1 MKRQSFIK
9 GSLILM
15 ILGFISR
22 AFGVFFKVPLDYLV
36 GEEGQGLYYILY
48 PVYAA
53 FIAMSSV
60 GLTMALSKQIAEY
73 RATKKDSHAW
83 MSFKLAFGLFLGFG
97 LIMTI
102 VLFAGVNHIITLL
115 KWPEETYWGLI
126 GLGAAPLIVSIMSAF
141 RGLFQGHENMVPTG
155 VSMIIEQF
163 ARVVFGIGLTW
174 FFMDKYNDIGLAVGG
189 ATFGAAAG
197 GLFATIYLVTTFMG
211 YKKHIIVKDIEIG
224 REEKKIILKKLLSM
238 AVPIAMGSAIIS
250 VMGLVDSVMLPAAL
264 TELTGDS
271 HDALELIGGYSR
283 ANTIMNIPLIISLSI
298 STSIVPFVA
307 KAWEL
312 KEFDVVHR
320 RIGMGMKMGTL
331 LAFPAAV
338 GIAVLSHDLIGLI
351 FSSTIGGQVL
361 IPLAFALVFIIYSQ
375 IQTNVLNAIGKPVVP
390 VRNMLLGVA
399 VKVLLNLILVPNPN
413 FGLMGAGYAV
423 ITAYMVTT
431 YLNSRSLN
439 KYTGY
444 SFDVKKLI
452 RKPTLSVFGM
462 WVGLVVTGIVFD
474 SLLPDRIVTLIS
486 VSVGA
491 IIYGLLIIKQQYL
504 DQAEISQIPVLQ
516 KIENLLVKK

>member
-1 MKRQSFIK
+1 
-9 GSLILM
+9 M

-53 FIAMSSV
+53 FIAMSSI

-73 RATKKDSHAW
+73 RAIKKDSHAW
-83 MSFKLAFGLFLGFG
+83 MSFKLAFCLFIGFG

-102 VLFAGVNHIITLL
+102 VLFAGANRIITLL
-115 KWPEETYWGLI
+115 QWPHETYWGLI

-163 ARVVFGIGLTW
+163 ARVLFGIGLTW
-174 FFMDKYNDIGLAVGG
+174 FFMSRYNDIGMAVGG

-197 GLFATIYLVTTFMG
+197 GFFATLYLFMSFISN
-211 YKKHIIVKDIEIG
+211 KKHIVVNTEVISS
-224 REEKKIILKKLLSM
+224 EEKKTILKKLLSM
-238 AVPIAMGSAIIS
+238 AIPIAMGSAIIS
-250 VMGLVDSVMLPAAL
+250 VMGLVDSVMLPSTLTAL
-264 TELTGDS
+264 TGSS
-271 HDALELIGGYSR
+271 HKALELIGGYSR

-320 RIGMGMKMGTL
+320 RIGMGLKMGTL
-331 LAFPAAV
+331 LAFPASV
-338 GIAVLSHDLIGLI
+338 GIAALSYDLIGLI
-351 FSSTIGGQVL
+351 FSSTIGGKVL
-361 IPLAFALVFIIYSQ
+361 IPLAFALIFIIYSQ

-390 VRNMLLGVA
+390 VINMLVGVG
-399 VKVLLNLILVPNPN
+399 VKVCLNLILVPNPSI
-413 FGLMGAGYAV
+413 GLMGAGYSV
-423 ITAYMVTT
+423 IAAYVVTT
-431 YLNSRSLN
+431 ILNAHSIK

-444 SFDVKKLI
+444 EIKVISLI
-452 RKPTLSVFGM
+452 RKPVLSVIAM
-462 WVGLVVTGIVFD
+462 YIGLFITGLALSSILPGKVVT
-474 SLLPDRIVTLIS
+474 L
-486 VSVGA
+486 VSVAVGATIYGFA
-491 IIYGLLIIKQQYL
+491 IIYQQYL
-504 DQAEISQIPVLQ
+504 EPQEISQIPALQ
-516 KIENLLVKK
+516 KVEKLLVRK

>member
-1 MKRQSFIK
+1 
-9 GSLILM
+9 M

-60 GLTMALSKQIAEY
+60 GLTVALSKQIAEY
-73 RATKKDSHAW
+73 RATNRDGHAW
-83 MSFKLAFGLFLGFG
+83 MTFKLAFGMFLAFG
-97 LIMTI
+97 LVMTI
-102 VLFAGVNHIITLL
+102 ILFAGSHYVIALFR
-115 KWPEETYWGLI
+115 WPQETYWGLI
-126 GLGAAPLIVSIMSAF
+126 GLGAAPLIVSVMSAF

-155 VSMIIEQF
+155 ISMIIEQF

-174 FFMDKYNDIGLAVGG
+174 FFMKTYGDIGLAVGG

-197 GLFATIYLVTTFMG
+197 GFFATVYLLITFWSHRR
-211 YKKHIIVKDIEIG
+211 HIIVEDKSIQG
-224 REEKKIILKKLLSM
+224 PEKMEILKKLLSM

-250 VMGLVDSVMLPAAL
+250 IMGLVDSVMLPATL
-264 TELTGDS
+264 TDLTGDTYK
-271 HDALELIGGYSR
+271 ALELIGGYSR

-338 GIAVLSHDLIGLI
+338 GIAILSEQLVGLI
-351 FSSTIGGQVL
+351 FSSTIGSDVL
-361 IPLAFALVFIIYSQ
+361 VPLAVSLVFIIYSQ

-390 VRNMLLGVA
+390 VINMLVGVV
-399 VKVLLNLILVPNPN
+399 VKITLNLLLVSNPE

-423 ITAYMVTT
+423 IAAYVVTT
-431 YLNSRSLN
+431 ILNGISIKKL
-439 KYTGY
+439 TGY
-444 SFDVKKLI
+444 DVHIMKLVKKPMI
-452 RKPTLSVFGM
+452 SVAAMGI
-462 WVGLVVTGIVFD
+462 GLVLTSVILSGVISGKILTI
-474 SLLPDRIVTLIS
+474 IS
-486 VSVGA
+486 VCVGA
-491 IIYGLLIIKQQYL
+491 GIYGVLIIVLRYL
-504 DQAEISQIPVLQ
+504 DPAEVSQIPALGKVEKVLVR
-516 KIENLLVKK
+516 K

>member
-1 MKRQSFIK
+1 
-9 GSLILM
+9 M

-73 RATKKDSHAW
+73 RATNKDSHAW

-102 VLFAGVNHIITLL
+102 VLFAGVNHIIALL
-115 KWPEETYWGLI
+115 KWPDETYWGLM

-197 GLFATIYLVTTFMG
+197 GLFATIYLVTTFMS
-211 YKKHIIVKDIEIG
+211 YKKHIIVKDEEIG

-338 GIAVLSHDLIGLI
+338 GIAVLSHDLVGLI

-361 IPLAFALVFIIYSQ
+361 VPLAFSLVFIIYSQ
-375 IQTNVLNAIGKPVVP
+375 IQTNVLNAIGKPIVP

-399 VKVLLNLILVPNPN
+399 VKVILNLLLVPNPQ
-413 FGLMGAGYAV
+413 FGLMGAGYGV
-423 ITAYMVTT
+423 ITAYVATT
-431 YLNSRSLN
+431 ILNSRSIK

-444 SFDVKKLI
+444 TFDIKKLI
-452 RKPTLSVFGM
+452 RKPTISVAGM
-462 WVGLVVTGIVFD
+462 WLGLVMTGIVFD
-474 SLLPDRIVTLIS
+474 QVLPGRLVTI
-486 VSVGA
+486 VSVGIGA
-491 IIYGLLIIKQQYL
+491 VIYGLLIIKQQYL
-504 DQAEISQIPVLQ
+504 EPSEISQMPALQ
-516 KIENLLVKK
+516 KLENILVRK